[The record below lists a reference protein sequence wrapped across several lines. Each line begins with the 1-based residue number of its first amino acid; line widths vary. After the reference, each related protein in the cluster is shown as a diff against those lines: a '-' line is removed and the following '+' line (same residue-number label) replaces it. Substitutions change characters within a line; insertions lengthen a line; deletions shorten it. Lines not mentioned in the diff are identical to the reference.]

1 MQNHP
6 PVQVPSLKISERPIW
21 ILTYRGLWITVH
33 HCAKRKKTSIICV
46 ANLHSLRRGIS
57 RVRLTRFKQ
66 RWNEDES
73 SSVHRGTVAF
83 TMRVKPR
90 PPRKAAAAAAAAAA
104 IPCQYI
110 REQSQI
116 TEKERILRED
126 KIRITA
132 IPGLQTCRKH
142 SFETLIFKYVYID
155 TIKDVTVKK
164 REQRIGMWNFQY
176 WERESVQNSNIN
188 WKENSRVRIGIV
200 FTAEASNLEIGRYS
214 CNPRNISGEDYS
226 TKNDELRK
234 DSLQEYSSPTPWIEH
249 EIITQLQK
257 LDWQQKEKNVKK
269 VYYRRKTNTFFTILD
284 VFRHQGQRSRSN

>member
-6 PVQVPSLKISERPIW
+6 PVQVPSLNIPERPLW

-46 ANLHSLRRGIS
+46 ANPTAYAWNIMSKAHMIQTTLKRRWIFKRASENRCLHDAGK
-57 RVRLTRFKQ
+57 TPA
-66 RWNEDES
+66 S
-73 SSVHRGTVAF
+73 S
-83 TMRVKPR
+83 
-90 PPRKAAAAAAAAAA
+90 KAAAAAAAAAA

-155 TIKDVTVKK
+155 TIIDVTVKK
-164 REQRIGMWNFQY
+164 REQLIGM
-176 WERESVQNSNIN
+176 
-188 WKENSRVRIGIV
+188 
-200 FTAEASNLEIGRYS
+200 
-214 CNPRNISGEDYS
+214 
-226 TKNDELRK
+226 
-234 DSLQEYSSPTPWIEH
+234 
-249 EIITQLQK
+249 
-257 LDWQQKEKNVKK
+257 
-269 VYYRRKTNTFFTILD
+269 
-284 VFRHQGQRSRSN
+284 